1 MNKININQTPSMRFT
16 MKSTCLSIT
25 LASVLLGSLLATAGA
40 AVTKTRFDLNRS
52 QTFKQS
58 RVDQKPRVTEA
69 LFERWVG
76 VVPPWHQE
84 VIGLTIPGTTTV
96 PGVTTV
102 TGGDT
107 GSGDDGTE
115 LNSGSDS
122 TVIIPIIPITPQRSH
137 SDEEEVLLTPNVYGN
152 GWERVFNYSAH
163 GNGGDPF

>member
-1 MNKININQTPSMRFT
+1 MHKINQTPSMRFT

-25 LASVLLGSLLATAGA
+25 LAGVLLGSLLATAGA

-58 RVDQKPRVTEA
+58 RVDRKPRVTEA

-76 VVPPWHQE
+76 VPPWHQE
-84 VIGLTIPGTTTV
+84 VIGLTMPGTTTV

-102 TGGDT
+102 TAGDP
-107 GSGDDGTE
+107 GAGDDGTE
-115 LNSGSDS
+115 LDSGPDS

-137 SDEEEVLLTPNVYGN
+137 SDEEQSIVTANPQGSGL
-152 GWERVFNYSAH
+152 RQVFNHSAH

>member
-1 MNKININQTPSMRFT
+1 MHKININQTPSMRFT

-25 LASVLLGSLLATAGA
+25 LAGVLLGSLLATAGA

-58 RVDQKPRVTEA
+58 RVDRKPRVTEA

-76 VVPPWHQE
+76 VPPWHQE

-102 TGGDT
+102 TAGDT
-107 GSGDDGTE
+107 GAGDDGTE
-115 LNSGSDS
+115 LDSGPDS

-137 SDEEEVLLTPNVYGN
+137 NDEAEPTVSTDINGSDLNRVYSHSTVEE
-152 GWERVFNYSAH
+152 
-163 GNGGDPF
+163 

>member
-16 MKSTCLSIT
+16 MKSTYLSIT

-58 RVDQKPRVTEA
+58 RVDRKPRVTEA

-76 VVPPWHQE
+76 VPPWHQE